1 VVSLPQPTP
10 QQPLFPA
17 RVGGSPNSIT
27 ALAHDLNHGPESAPL
42 TPSAPSGLSTLRA
55 YSAGQHTGAD
65 RSAAEQEGGVAATRP
80 VAVTDLPERPR
91 DDGLFGPGSV
101 TWRAFASPASA
112 IGGAT
117 AVLMQMLHPRVVR
130 MIDQASNVR
139 SDPAGR
145 AAGTSQYLTTIYFGD
160 TETAERA
167 GEVLRMIH
175 GQKRAVDPITD
186 ETYTPNE
193 PDLLMWVHCTL
204 VWAVLAAC
212 QRWGPAFT
220 AAERDRFVDE
230 QRTAARLVGL
240 DPESAPRSVAAL
252 DAYMVSMRPQLGYVT
267 ATRFMRE
274 MVVPPKLPFTPAGL
288 VQLVLTR
295 AAVDLLPEDLQD
307 LYGFRWPALNH
318 ALVRL
323 VTAAIT
329 QSAAKK
335 LPYETLLPELRK
347 QTDVHAFGGAAKKRR
362 ALLES
367 PLT

>member
-1 VVSLPQPTP
+1 
-10 QQPLFPA
+10 
-17 RVGGSPNSIT
+17 
-27 ALAHDLNHGPESAPL
+27 
-42 TPSAPSGLSTLRA
+42 
-55 YSAGQHTGAD
+55 
-65 RSAAEQEGGVAATRP
+65 VATTRP
-80 VAVTDLPERPR
+80 IAVTELPARPR

-145 AAGTSQYLTTIYFGD
+145 AARTSQYLTTIYFGD

-175 GQKRAVDPITD
+175 GQKRATDPITG

-212 QRWGPAFT
+212 ARWGPPFT
-220 AAERDRFVDE
+220 SAERDLFVAE

-240 DPESAPRSVAAL
+240 DTETVPRAAAEL
-252 DAYMVSMRPQLGYVT
+252 DAYMEMMRPQLAYVI

-307 LYGFRWPALNH
+307 LYGIRWPSLNH

-323 VTAAIT
+323 ATSVMT

-335 LPYETLLPELRK
+335 LPYERLVPELRQ
-347 QTDVHAFGGAAKKRR
+347 QTDVHAFGRAAKKR
-362 ALLES
+362 
-367 PLT
+367 